1 MCYLI
6 AKRFNESGSIALK
19 TTRGKELANFADK
32 FQEKIGY
39 DIQLVTITRPSAYGE
54 YEPYHF
60 ANSYE
65 EFEKEV
71 NLKDKQE
78 QYLKHHWGSLLI
90 LISHIVYLEKRQNY
104 RFCLF

>member
-6 AKRFNESGSIALK
+6 AKKFNESGSIALK
-19 TTRGKELANFADK
+19 AVRGKELAYFVDE

-60 ANSYE
+60 VDSYE
-65 EFEKEV
+65 EFEKKV
-71 NLKDKQE
+71 NLM
-78 QYLKHHWGSLLI
+78 
-90 LISHIVYLEKRQNY
+90 
-104 RFCLF
+104 